1 MPYVGRAPSAV
12 PVTAD
17 DIPANSIDAS
27 KIVDGSIELAEIADN
42 SITDAKLNSSKLD
55 GIADS
60 ANNYSHPSA
69 HTVSEVTGLQGL
81 LDGKVDDSQV
91 LTNVPSGAL
100 FTDTNTVYT
109 HPTTHATADIA
120 DNAITEAKIADAAV
134 VSLKSGRKNLIIN
147 GGMNIWQRA
156 TTFTG
161 NQAGF
166 QGADRWKCTYQ
177 DAGAIKQERV
187 DYTSS
192 TGDIYN
198 SMKLTCTTSGSYGN
212 SVRFQYNLETAD
224 VVGLRGKTVTASAYV
239 KQLHADS
246 NFHNFGFQYSNSAT
260 DYGDFGSWTA
270 ANSAAYTSSLTVN
283 SFVRISRTYTIPND
297 ARSLCVFFDCQSDT
311 GNVNAIIEIANIQL
325 ELGSVATDFEHR
337 SYGEELALCQR
348 YAWKYGGE
356 LTDEY
361 LAGTGL
367 YRDSNKIH
375 FGPIQYPV
383 TMRGIPSM
391 TVVGSPRVKSNASTS
406 TGWSPVLAAGTASAV
421 FIDMQKT
428 SHGIG
433 SYFETTNINLG
444 SGAYFI
450 FDAEL

>member
-1 MPYVGRAPSAV
+1 MGYLGRTPTPS

-147 GGMNIWQRA
+147 GGFDVWQRG
-156 TTFTG
+156 TSFSSNKYT
-161 NQAGF
+161 
-166 QGADRWKCTYQ
+166 ADRWYQWNGTANTTVTQSAIGARITSTSFSGANLLEHRLEGTY
-177 DAGAIKQERV
+177 
-187 DYTSS
+187 
-192 TGDIYN
+192 
-198 SMKLTCTTSGSYGN
+198 
-212 SVRFQYNLETAD
+212 TA
-224 VVGLRGKTVTASAYV
+224 GKTVTLSV
-239 KQLHADS
+239 KTGSVCS
-246 NFHNFGFQYSNSAT
+246 NAGAMIYT
-260 DYGDFGSWTA
+260 RTTGGSWQYTVISGGLV
-270 ANSAAYTSSLTVN
+270 ANTVN
-283 SFVRISRTYTIPND
+283 TFTGTVPAD
-297 ARSLCVFFDCQSDT
+297 AGKINIRLA
-311 GNVNAIIEIANIQL
+311 NVGSGALDLDVEYAQL
-325 ELGSVATDFEHR
+325 EVGSVATDFEHR

-348 YAWKYGGE
+348 YYELGGFGE
-356 LTDEY
+356 WAKAEISSKFVAQVPFKVPKRTTPSVTLTTTSNVRFREFGIAD
-361 LAGTGL
+361 
-367 YRDSNKIH
+367 RD
-375 FGPIQYPV
+375 
-383 TMRGIPSM
+383 
-391 TVVGSPRVKSNASTS
+391 ASTCS
-406 TGWSPVLAAGTASAV
+406 ITSYSATPNGCFIKMNGWSGLTTGIIAAINYT
-421 FIDMQKT
+421 T
-428 SHGIG
+428 S
-433 SYFETTNINLG
+433 TNNGQLF
-444 SGAYFI
+444 A